1 MNTKQKVITIAAIV
15 AGLAVAGAMFFLYPN
30 TMFKGTGLQD
40 QIGTRSGPSLQLL
53 ALGIGTPIRA
63 GNGS

>member
-30 TMFKGTGLQD
+30 TMFKRTGLQD
-40 QIGTRSGPSLQLL
+40 QTGTPSGPSLQLL
-53 ALGIGTPIRA
+53 GVGIGT
-63 GNGS
+63 

>member
-1 MNTKQKVITIAAIV
+1 MNTKQKVITIAAI
-15 AGLAVAGAMFFLYPN
+15 VAGAMFFLYPN

-40 QIGTRSGPSLQLL
+40 QTGTPSGPSLQLL
-53 ALGIGTPIRA
+53 GVGFGTSIKA